1 MVIITSVIFGLGCLT
16 QVSIH
21 LDQFDLM
28 TLSKVVNKDGFI
40 IDITYNLSN
49 IEDLLDTI
57 YKKQKQKTSL

>member
-1 MVIITSVIFGLGCLT
+1 MVIITSVIFGLGGLT

-28 TLSKVVNKDGFI
+28 ALSKVVNKDGFI
-40 IDITYNLSN
+40 IDITHNLSN

-57 YKKQKQKTSL
+57 YKQVNKK